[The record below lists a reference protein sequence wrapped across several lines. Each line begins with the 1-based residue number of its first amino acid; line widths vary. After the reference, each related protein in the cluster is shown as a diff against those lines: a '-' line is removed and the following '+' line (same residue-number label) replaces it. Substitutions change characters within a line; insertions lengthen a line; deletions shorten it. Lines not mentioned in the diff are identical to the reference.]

1 MTHMNTDISHGRSF
15 ASSWRQVYER
25 AILELDG
32 KRLPGRI
39 AAARPAIFDRAE
51 EILTKP
57 SGGENHELH
66 DALRALR
73 LLEEAAVRE
82 RAPAYTAL
90 AASLL
95 GWARPFKPLFFFFEH
110 WIGISLRR

>member
-1 MTHMNTDISHGRSF
+1 MPQLNAAISHGGSF
-15 ASSWRQVYER
+15 VSSGRQVYER

-39 AAARPAIFDRAE
+39 AAARHAIFDRAE

-82 RAPAYTAL
+82 RS
-90 AASLL
+90 AA
-95 GWARPFKPLFFFFEH
+95 
-110 WIGISLRR
+110 